1 MDSSH
6 SIRQLLHRRLVLLT
20 GAFLGALIVL
30 AAFLAATPWLNQ
42 VSSDR
47 LLPGLFRVLLLWGLI
62 AFMLATGA
70 ALLDRLRQHR
80 NLRGLDLSQ
89 TKADL
94 LAQAESVGLNGTLV
108 LSGHHLLN
116 LTDLSGMD
124 LRQATA
130 LTLWFLPGD
139 RDAWLFARKD
149 RAPLVPLPFTG
160 ASLREDGSRGSL
172 EQFME
177 TVRRRYPQL
186 QSESDRAALGPDSVR
201 ALKFLSGKGSL
212 FALYLSSSLLMK
224 SGIAAPWL
232 FGVLAAFPVYYWVR
246 RIRLYDQLSR
256 RTAGLAELILYL
268 ALLGLLAWIRPFLN
282 DGELSLMM
290 LPYLVF
296 LIVRN
301 LWLYNQRPRP
311 VVIVPDIATRQ
322 DR

>member
-20 GAFLGALIVL
+20 SALLGALTAL

-149 RAPLVPLPFTG
+149 RAPWFHCHSPEHHSG
-160 ASLREDGSRGSL
+160 K
-172 EQFME
+172 
-177 TVRRRYPQL
+177 TVRGGHWNSSWRPSGGAIRSFNRNQTGRHL
-186 QSESDRAALGPDSVR
+186 VRIQSGR
-201 ALKFLSGKGSL
+201 
-212 FALYLSSSLLMK
+212 
-224 SGIAAPWL
+224 
-232 FGVLAAFPVYYWVR
+232 
-246 RIRLYDQLSR
+246 
-256 RTAGLAELILYL
+256 
-268 ALLGLLAWIRPFLN
+268 
-282 DGELSLMM
+282 
-290 LPYLVF
+290 
-296 LIVRN
+296 
-301 LWLYNQRPRP
+301 
-311 VVIVPDIATRQ
+311 
-322 DR
+322 